1 MTARLTWTAVP
12 KVVWRCT
19 GRAWSTSARET
30 SASAKE
36 SSAGAATPGFAVVIR
51 LVETD
56 AKGGDERRIDAGRHH
71 GTVRLTI
78 DCRNGKKADNC
89 WVSIV
94 CV

>member
-19 GRAWSTSARET
+19 GRAWSTSARE
-30 SASAKE
+30 
-36 SSAGAATPGFAVVIR
+36 AGAATPGFAVVIR

-78 DCRNGKKADNC
+78 DCRNGKKADDC